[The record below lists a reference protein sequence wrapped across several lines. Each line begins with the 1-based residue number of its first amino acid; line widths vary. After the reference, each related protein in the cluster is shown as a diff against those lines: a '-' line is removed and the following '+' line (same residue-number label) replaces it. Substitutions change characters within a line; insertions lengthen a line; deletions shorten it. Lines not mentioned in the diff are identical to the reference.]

1 MEYLYAISGNNGKR
15 FVYQLAFYGEGDD
28 ESPKLRGLVDVE
40 QLKQQLRENGGGS
53 TAPRAIPSGS
63 KRANLA
69 VEEATL
75 R

>member
-15 FVYQLAFYGEGDD
+15 FVYQLAFYGEDDD

-40 QLKQQLRENGGGS
+40 QLKQQLREKASGS
-53 TAPRAIPSGS
+53 TAPRSVGSGS

-69 VEEATL
+69 VEKATL

>member
-15 FVYQLAFYGEGDD
+15 FVYQLAFYGED
-28 ESPKLRGLVDVE
+28 EDEAPKLRGLVDIE
-40 QLKQQLRENGGGS
+40 QLKKQLRENGNG
-53 TAPRAIPSGS
+53 TAQRSAVSGS

>member
-15 FVYQLAFYGEGDD
+15 FVYQLAFYGEGED
-28 ESPKLRGLVDVE
+28 ESPKLRGLVDIE

-69 VEEATL
+69 VEKATL